1 MGGRSIACLN
11 SRDRNLLGFQRDLLT
26 AAAYGVDRF
35 LLVHGDDPSEGGRT
49 SQLTVKTMVH
59 EARAASGKDAFAGVP
74 PFEVGVASGLRPV
87 VPWKRDADFLFVQ
100 VSYSLD
106 RLLAWREQNPLG
118 IPVYAG
124 VMVLASAA
132 MADRI
137 AAQIPDLE
145 IPPALRDELGRDRD
159 AGVRAAC
166 RLVEEIRASGA
177 FDGVHLVPVSRYRQ
191 VALELET
198 AARQR

>member
-1 MGGRSIACLN
+1 MQSLPLFLGPPIF
-11 SRDRNLLGFQRDLLT
+11 SRDLYSY
-26 AAAYGVDRF
+26 AA
-35 LLVHGDDPSEGGRT
+35 HGELRHSGHDPGAVT
-49 SQLTVKTMVH
+49 P
-59 EARAASGKDAFAGVP
+59 AALPTGS
-74 PFEVGVASGLRPV
+74 PFDVGVASALRPV
-87 VPWKRDADFLFVQ
+87 VGWKHDADFLFVQ

-106 RLLAWREQNPLG
+106 RLLAWREQNDLA

-137 AAQIPDLE
+137 ATQIPGLD
-145 IPPALRDELGRDRD
+145 IPAALRDELTRDRD

-166 RLVEEIRASGA
+166 RLVDEIRASGA

-191 VALELET
+191 VALELEA
-198 AARQR
+198 AARR